1 MNILKLM
8 LCGSLL
14 TTISFSA
21 DTNEF
26 MVNGVN
32 TGTVHSTV
40 DPETDAYVDSLT
52 NPDTPFIDDTQNS
65 INQQLASEVAACL
78 IDDLEETILPTLP
91 QSTGKS
97 NDYSAVSTDNSG
109 AKETKKIDTTSSA
122 EITYTPQVK
131 EENKSQSY
139 FCCPGIF

>member
-26 MVNGVN
+26 IVNGVN

-78 IDDLEETILPTLP
+78 IDDLEGTILPTLP

-109 AKETKKIDTTSSA
+109 AKEIKKIDRTSSA
-122 EITYTPQVK
+122 EITSEPQK
-131 EENKSQSY
+131 EKSTSQSY